1 MHKMVL
7 VAKWFAK
14 SVLMFLAG
22 IGGRHALSKRIGFA
36 RTAVMSASM
45 LSDTL
50 PIPFS
55 PYNDMHET
63 PQGFFSNLD
72 IDAVCVFKP
81 LFYFTFFESLCRP
94 CKRCPQRAQCYIY
107 KRKKPGIPKVD
118 SSFPLSFKKKAKNEG
133 PWHWAERQELKRI
146 L

>member
-7 VAKWFAK
+7 VAKWCAK

-45 LSDTL
+45 LSDTY

-55 PYNDMHET
+55 PCNDMHVT

-72 IDAVCVFKP
+72 IDAVCVCVFKP
-81 LFYFTFFESLCRP
+81 LFYLLFLNLSVDLAKDVHSVHSVTSTSVRSLASP
-94 CKRCPQRAQCYIY
+94 EQIQ
-107 KRKKPGIPKVD
+107 
-118 SSFPLSFKKKAKNEG
+118 SFSRSFKKGQKNEG
-133 PWHWAERQELKRI
+133 PWHGAERQELK
-146 L
+146 